1 MFIVISNWKK
11 KFLRLL
17 TVILLVVA
25 FAAAFPAL
33 TGLFLKEVPVFTSW
47 FQDEQPSGNPM
58 RVEKDQ
64 ETSQFNQALDRF
76 VIKVQDFY
84 HKE

>member
-11 KFLRLL
+11 KVLRLL
-17 TVILLVVA
+17 TVVLLVVA
-25 FAAAFPAL
+25 FMAAFPTL
-33 TGLFLKEVPVFTSW
+33 TGVFLKEVPVFSSW

-58 RVEKDQ
+58 RVEKDE
-64 ETSQFNQALDRF
+64 ETSKFNQMLDRF